1 MKQLTNLP
9 SKEFKTMAIKIFTGL
24 EKTITELKADLNN
37 EIESLKKNQSEMKN

>member
-24 EKTITELKADLNN
+24 EKTTELKADINMELD
-37 EIESLKKNQSEMKN
+37 SPKKNQR